1 MNRFPHL
8 KFSEN
13 LVGRARFNGG
23 GETNPRSHQNKHN
36 RLGYSRE
43 LLSKTNLLNKE
54 WARHIA
60 ERKEM
65 NLAPLSDE
73 ITPVFIQINPDLFA
87 DITFDLSSFGIEI
100 ISEEEDGYIVGASSD
115 NLQSLENKIKQ
126 FASSQKGG
134 GKIADFWQ
142 IIIGDRDVWKPKHIL
157 TPELMKKW
165 SDIDDTELYDIE
177 VSIAFDKPIGREP
190 DPTKRGGIAR
200 LEKYREKLFEREELL
215 EKRQD
220 DFITFINF
228 YQAETLSSLIELED
242 SFGCHIK
249 ITGKGLKDL
258 VLNYPYVFEVGEIEK
273 VAGIVGSESEDLEFS
288 FDVIPPDFD
297 APEIGVIDSGIMEGH
312 KFLEQAIKPTNS
324 KSYLNGD
331 SSVIDMVAG
340 GGHGTKVAGAILYPN
355 GISNITSTYQ
365 LPCFIRNLR
374 VLNSNNHLEHKF
386 PAELMQRIVDENI
399 DCKVFNLS
407 VCSTVPFRKKHMSL
421 WAATLDKLIH
431 QNNILF
437 VAAVGNIP
445 QNVIKHY
452 SQTGYPYPAYLIKPY
467 CRLANPSQSSFSIA
481 VGSVNHLHVDNGEW
495 GSIGGENDIAPYS
508 RIGTG
513 IWGHIKPD
521 VVEYG
526 GGLQM
531 SKNGLFNI
539 SQKDTAIELLRST
552 LHGGSAFNKESVGT
566 SFATP
571 KVSYIVMELY
581 KLYKEEH
588 INLIRALLVQGAR
601 LPNDYF
607 YNPTQLSIQHFGY
620 GIPSLKRVT
629 ENTEHRITFYNT
641 NVIEAE
647 RGQIYSLK
655 IPEDLRNQGN
665 EYDILIEVSLAYT
678 AKVRR
683 TRQKTKSYMSTWLE
697 WKSSN
702 LDGNYTEFRDR
713 NISELEG
720 IKIDAYSRSSGDII
734 PWKIRERSDWGQ
746 VDEINRNKS
755 SLQKDWAIVKSFKLP
770 EELHFAVLAHKGWD
784 LNKEQIP
791 YAITVSLEIL
801 GANIPIYESIR
812 VENGIELPIE
822 IE

>member
-1 MNRFPHL
+1 MNKFPHL

-23 GETNPRSHQNKHN
+23 GETNPRSQENKQN
-36 RLGYSRE
+36 RLEYSRE
-43 LLSKTNLLNKE
+43 LLEKTNLLNKE
-54 WARHIA
+54 WARHTS
-60 ERKEM
+60 EREGM
-65 NLAPLSDE
+65 NLAPLDDD
-73 ITPVFIQINPDLFA
+73 ITPIFIQINPDLFA
-87 DITFDLSSFGIEI
+87 DTTFDLSSFGIEI
-100 ISEEEDGYIVGASSD
+100 ISEENDGYIVGASTD
-115 NLQSLENKIKQ
+115 NLRSLESKIKQ
-126 FASSQKGG
+126 FAELQKGG

-142 IIIGDRDVWKPKHIL
+142 IIIGDREVWKPKHIL
-157 TPELMKKW
+157 TPQLFKKW
-165 SDIDDTELYDIE
+165 GEIIDSELFDIE

-190 DPTKRGGIAR
+190 DPTKKGGIVR
-200 LEKYREKLFEREELL
+200 LEKYNAKLLEREELL

-220 DFITFINF
+220 DFIKFISF
-228 YQAETLSSLIELED
+228 YQAEILSSLIELED
-242 SFGCHIK
+242 SFGCHIRIK
-249 ITGKGLKDL
+249 GKGLKDL

-273 VAGIVGSESEDLEFS
+273 VAGIIGSESENLEFS
-288 FDVIPPDFD
+288 FDVIPPDFN

-312 KFLEQAIKPTNS
+312 KFLEQAIKPINS
-324 KSYLNGD
+324 KSYLNND
-331 SSVIDMVAG
+331 SSVNDMVGG

-374 VLNSNNHLEHKF
+374 VLDDNNHLEHKF
-386 PAELMQRIVDENI
+386 PAELMQKIVDENE
-399 DCKVFNLS
+399 DCKIFNLS

-421 WAATLDKLIH
+421 WAATIDKLIYE
-431 QNNILF
+431 NNILF
-437 VAAVGNIP
+437 ITAVGNIP
-445 QNVIKHY
+445 KDVIKHY
-452 SQTGYPYPAYLIKPY
+452 IKIGYPYPTYLAKSY
-467 CRLANPSQSSFSIA
+467 CRLANPAQSSFSIS
-481 VGSVNHLHVDNGEW
+481 VGSVNHLYLDNDDW
-495 GSIGGENDIAPYS
+495 NSIGGENDIAPYS

-526 GGLQM
+526 GGMQI

-552 LHGGSAFNKESVGT
+552 LDGGSAFNRESVGT

-571 KVSYIVMELY
+571 KVSNVVMELY
-581 KLYKEEH
+581 KLYQEEN

-607 YNPTQLSIQHFGY
+607 HNPTQLSIQHFGY

-641 NVIEAE
+641 NIINAE

-702 LDGNYTEFRDR
+702 LDEDYIQFRDR

-720 IKIDAYSRSSGDII
+720 IKIENYLRSSGDVI

-755 SLQKDWAIVKSFKLP
+755 SLQKDWAIIKSFNLP
-770 EELHFAVLAHKGWD
+770 EEIHFAVLAHKGWD
-784 LNKEQIP
+784 LNKEEIP

-822 IE
+822 I